1 VAEQSCDV
9 LVLGGGP
16 GGYVAA
22 IRAAQLGKSVVC
34 VERDKTLGGT
44 CVNVGCIP
52 SKALLESSHHYDFLQ
67 HGAEAH
73 GISAGKI
80 GLDIATMQKRKDAV
94 VLANTNGVEY
104 LFKKNKVT
112 WAKGTGTLKAGNV
125 VEVKGNDGAVT
136 TYRATDV
143 ILATGSVPI
152 ELPFLKFD
160 EERVLSNIGAL
171 LLPEVPRHLV
181 VVGGGVIGLE
191 LGSVWRRLGATV
203 TVVELL
209 PNILP
214 GYDADIVK
222 EAERA
227 FKKQGLDL
235 RTGTKVTGAK
245 RDKKKV
251 LVEIEKN
258 GTAETL
264 DADYVLVA
272 VGRKP
277 SLTGVDAKAL
287 GLAVGARGEIVV
299 DDQMRTNLPHVYAI
313 GDAVGGLLLAHKAEE
328 EGVIAAEVIA
338 GQNAHMHYGAIPA
351 IVYTWPEI
359 ASVGLSEQQVKERGI
374 AYKTGRFP
382 FSANGRART
391 AGENT
396 GFIKLIADA
405 NTDRLLGAQLIGPN
419 VSELVAEA
427 VLAMEFHGS
436 SEDIALTVHAHPTLS
451 ETMKEAALGVM
462 GRAIHI

>member
-1 VAEQSCDV
+1 
-9 LVLGGGP
+9 
-16 GGYVAA
+16 
-22 IRAAQLGKSVVC
+22 
-34 VERDKTLGGT
+34 
-44 CVNVGCIP
+44 
-52 SKALLESSHHYDFLQ
+52 
-67 HGAEAH
+67 
-73 GISAGKI
+73 
-80 GLDIATMQKRKDAV
+80 MQKRKDAV
-94 VLANTNGVEY
+94 VLANTNGVEF
-104 LFKKNKVT
+104 LFKKNKIT
-112 WAKGTGTLKAGNV
+112 WAKGTGTLRAGNLV
-125 VEVKGNDGAVT
+125 DVKGADGAAT

-171 LLPEVPRHLV
+171 RLPEVPRHLV
-181 VVGGGVIGLE
+181 VIGGGVIGLE
-191 LGSVWRRLGATV
+191 LGSVWRRLGAQV

-214 GYDADIVK
+214 GYDADVVK
-222 EAERA
+222 EAERL

-245 RDKKKV
+245 VEKKKV
-251 LVEIEKN
+251 TVTIEKN
-258 GTAETL
+258 GAAETL

-277 SLTGVDAKAL
+277 YLLGVDAAAL
-287 GLAVGARGEIVV
+287 GIALGPRGEIIVS
-299 DDQMRTNLPHVYAI
+299 DRMRTSVPHVYAI
-313 GDAVGGLLLAHKAEE
+313 GDAVGGMLLAHKAEE

-338 GQNAHMHYGAIPA
+338 GQNAHMHYGAISA

-359 ASVGLSEQQVKERGI
+359 ASVGLTEQQVKESGV

-382 FSANGRART
+382 FSANARART

-396 GFIKLIADA
+396 GFIKLIASA
-405 NTDRLLGAQLIGPN
+405 ETDRLLGAQLIGPN

-427 VLAMEFHGS
+427 VLAMEFQGS